1 MAEIWSK
8 TLWIYGL
15 AIVVSLLIAVVIK
28 VIVVLLGRVERQP
41 ASAPAAAAV
50 PAPPA
55 QLAFDVAADHL
66 VVIAAAAY
74 AMIGSH
80 RIVHID
86 ETRRRTGWLAEGRQ
100 AHHASHGI
108 EHHPKH

>member
-15 AIVVSLLIAVVIK
+15 AIFVSLLIAVVIK
-28 VIVVLLGRVERQP
+28 IIVVLLGRVERKP
-41 ASAPAAAAV
+41 ASAPAAVVPPV
-50 PAPPA
+50 PAP
-55 QLAFDVAADHL
+55 AFDVAADHL

-100 AHHASHGI
+100 AHHASHGV

>member
-41 ASAPAAAAV
+41 ASAPAQAAAPPV
-50 PAPPA
+50 PAP
-55 QLAFDVAADHL
+55 AFDVAADHL

-108 EHHPKH
+108 DHHPKH

>member
-41 ASAPAAAAV
+41 ASAPAPTAV
-50 PAPPA
+50 PPAP
-55 QLAFDVAADHL
+55 AFDIAADHL

-100 AHHASHGI
+100 AHHASHGV

>member
-28 VIVVLLGRVERQP
+28 LIVVLLGRGEQRTASAQQPVAVTPAP
-41 ASAPAAAAV
+41 ASGI
-50 PAPPA
+50 PP
-55 QLAFDVAADHL
+55 DHL
-66 VVIAAAAY
+66 VVIAAAAS
-74 AMIGSH
+74 AVFGDQ
-80 RIVHID
+80 RIVHIE
-86 ETRRRTGWLAEGRQ
+86 ETRRRAGWLAEGRQ
-100 AHHASHGI
+100 AHHASHGV

>member
-28 VIVVLLGRVERQP
+28 LIVVLLGRVERKP
-41 ASAPAAAAV
+41 ASAPAGVAVPLV
-50 PAPPA
+50 PAP
-55 QLAFDVAADHL
+55 AFDVAADHL

-100 AHHASHGI
+100 AHHASHGV

>member
-28 VIVVLLGRVERQP
+28 LIVVLLGRGEQRT
-41 ASAPAAAAV
+41 ASAPLSPAV
-50 PAPPA
+50 APAPMP
-55 QLAFDVAADHL
+55 VSGIPPEHM
-66 VVIAAAAY
+66 VVIAAAAS
-74 AMIGSH
+74 AMFGEQ
-80 RIVHID
+80 RIVHIED
-86 ETRRRTGWLAEGRQ
+86 TRRRLGWAADGRQ
-100 AHHASHGI
+100 AHHASHGV